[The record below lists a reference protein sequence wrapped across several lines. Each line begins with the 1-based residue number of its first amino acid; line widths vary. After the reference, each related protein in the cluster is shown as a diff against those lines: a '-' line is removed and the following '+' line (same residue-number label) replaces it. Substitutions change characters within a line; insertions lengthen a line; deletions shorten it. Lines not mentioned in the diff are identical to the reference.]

1 VVAARAG
8 LARPYP
14 VVLPDGAES
23 SRMRS
28 TPTQEQTLHVD
39 RDGGQVASANGYE
52 QHTTLA
58 KTVSHGIA
66 LHEGRH
72 LGVVNM
78 VASALI
84 CLGILFL
91 CVTGP
96 LM

>member
-1 VVAARAG
+1 
-8 LARPYP
+8 
-14 VVLPDGAES
+14 
-23 SRMRS
+23 
-28 TPTQEQTLHVD
+28 
-39 RDGGQVASANGYE
+39 VASSNGYE
-52 QHTTLA
+52 QYTTLA

-96 LM
+96 LI